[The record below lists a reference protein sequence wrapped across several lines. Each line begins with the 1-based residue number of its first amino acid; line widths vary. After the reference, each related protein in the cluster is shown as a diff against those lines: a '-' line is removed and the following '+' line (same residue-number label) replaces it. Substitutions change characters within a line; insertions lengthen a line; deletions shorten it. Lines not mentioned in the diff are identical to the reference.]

1 VVCQEVRYYY
11 FGHFCVWVSGPELAD
26 HIRTDTRG
34 FGLLLVLLEFPC
46 CVYFQYLLAAFFRY
60 SVYLYI
66 QIYLTFILFLI
77 VLMFGLYS
85 PPFIAFVILPDPRVA
100 GGGVVEQ

>member
-1 VVCQEVRYYY
+1 
-11 FGHFCVWVSGPELAD
+11 
-26 HIRTDTRG
+26 
-34 FGLLLVLLEFPC
+34 LLVSLEFPC
-46 CVYFQYLLAAFFRY
+46 CVYFQYLLAAFVRY

-100 GGGVVEQ
+100 GEEEGGGKLFFLQILYLVFRP